1 MECKGELKQILG
13 KDGQNLNVLLSLTDT
28 NPESLNDLFNQEL
41 SVRLTKYHPKRS
53 LDANSYCWV
62 ILSKLAEKLNTSK
75 EELYE
80 FKLRQYGVPYEDETG
95 RHVVVAIKSDIPQ
108 KELPGHWLWLK
119 DTNGASNYMKIKG
132 TSEYDSAEM
141 AHFIDMIVQDA
152 KDMGI
157 ETLTPK
163 QLEEMKNEWNQYC
176 NRKKSA
182 TSAEPQST

>member
-13 KDGQNLNVLLSLTDT
+13 VDKNHINVLLSLTDANT
-28 NPESLNDLFNQEL
+28 TGLQEL
-41 SVRLTKYHPKRS
+41 TGVELTVNLKKFHPKRS
-53 LDANSYCWV
+53 LDANAYLWI
-62 ILSKLAEKLNTSK
+62 ILSKMAEKLMTSK

-95 RHVVVAIKSDIPQ
+95 RHVVVAIRSDIPQ

-141 AHFIDMIVQDA
+141 ARFIDMVVQDA
-152 KDMGI
+152 KDLGI
-157 ETLTPK
+157 ETLPSTE
-163 QLEEMKNEWNQYC
+163 LERMKNDWKTYC
-176 NRKKSA
+176 KKSGE
-182 TSAEPQST
+182 TSPN